1 MIPACQ
7 VLLGLIPNN
16 FSFLFTAST
25 EISPQPSLPAALQ
38 PFRSLSYYSVAGRRT
53 GLAPDDYS
61 RVEQLREANLVA
73 RKILRISARVGEEN
87 NG

>member
-1 MIPACQ
+1 MQLLEIEKELSGPGGSAAFARYDA
-7 VLLGLIPNN
+7 VLSGLEERI
-16 FSFLFTAST
+16 A
-25 EISPQPSLPAALQ
+25 EAM
-38 PFRSLSYYSVAGRRT
+38 RT

-73 RKILRISARVGEEN
+73 RKILRISARVGWEN